1 MKFELVSQT
10 SEKIIL
16 QYSLNGVDLLEYKDI
31 IKTKKYLG
39 LIGIEYENET
49 NFSDIIPND
58 NDFTL
63 LLTQC
68 EFKSNVSF
76 DNINI
81 KSLAITQSNFNTIK
95 INDFKGEFIANE
107 CCIDSELSLINSKNI
122 NNFDVYN
129 INVKN
134 KLEIDECNIN
144 NFTLKNSRIEQDFI
158 LTNSNIKGC
167 INLDKTTFLKP
178 ELAIIDFNSIL
189 NYTKDDMLTLINN
202 NQITQEELYRTIIKL
217 DNIAKACND
226 SFYVNKIHKAV
237 KLIKCIMS
245 ENDIKAQI
253 IEAKEIKKE
262 DKNKGILKNI
272 QIWGLVVLNSKNYID
287 EFLSDFNTNFV
298 KNLNAIV
305 GLIIVF
311 GILNLLAYIFINF
324 DIANGLM
331 YINNLLLSSLGCLI
345 LLIAFLFI
353 TNKKLKINENKTF
366 TFIILVIIV
375 FYSIINIFYFPLFLL
390 TLFVILSI
398 IYLVISRFKKNIYFI
413 YIAAAFL
420 LAINPNPI
428 INIFKLDFLPKYT
441 QEALNEIKQD
451 KLTNIIDKAFSK
463 KGKQDDSINK
473 VYNAVRDFFIK
484 PPKHIND
491 YQTYI
496 FKNKYKVLVFANE
509 VPEKDR
515 DDDYYKLF
523 KSLYIDIQLSLTYCI
538 LYLLLLVGFTSLG
551 KTWKRN

>member
-1 MKFELVSQT
+1 MKFKLIYQT

-39 LIGIEYENET
+39 LIGIKYENET

-107 CCIDSELSLINSKNI
+107 CCIDSELSLINSNI

-129 INVKN
+129 IKVKN

-144 NFTLKNSRIEQDFI
+144 NFSLKNSKIEQDFI

-178 ELAIIDFNSIL
+178 ELAIIDFNGIL

-226 SFYVNKIHKAV
+226 SFYANKIHKAV

-272 QIWGLVVLNSKNYID
+272 QIWGLVILNSKNYID
-287 EFLSDFNTNFV
+287 EFLSDFNTNFA

-305 GLIIVF
+305 GLIVVF

-324 DIANGLM
+324 DVFNIFTGLSNPILNM
-331 YINNLLLSSLGCLI
+331 VFYMVFMGVVLMLAKIKINLATGKTYAFILFMFLLSFT
-345 LLIAFLFI
+345 IA
-353 TNKKLKINENKTF
+353 
-366 TFIILVIIV
+366 
-375 FYSIINIFYFPLFLL
+375 NIFYFPLFLL
-390 TLFVILSI
+390 ILFIILYVVYFVISKFKKYVYFL
-398 IYLVISRFKKNIYFI
+398 YLV
-413 YIAAAFL
+413 AL
-420 LAINPNPI
+420 LLSVTNSSPLL
-428 INIFKLDFLPKYT
+428 NIFKLDFLPKYT
-441 QEALNEIKQD
+441 QETLNEIPHN
-451 KLTNIIDKAFSK
+451 KLKCIVNIAFV
-463 KGKQDDSINK
+463 NK
-473 VYNAVRDFFIK
+473 EEDNIYEVFNTIRDFFIK

-491 YQTYI
+491 YKEYVLN
-496 FKNKYKVLVFANE
+496 NKYKVLVFNNE
-509 VPEKDR
+509 IPKGCR
-515 DDDYYKLF
+515 GDDYYKLF
-523 KSLYIDIQLSLTYCI
+523 KSLYIDIQLYFTYCI
-538 LYLLLLVGFTSLG
+538 LYILLFISFISLG

>member
-1 MKFELVSQT
+1 MKFELISQT

-39 LIGIEYENET
+39 LIGIKYENET

-68 EFKSNVSF
+68 EFKDDVSF

-107 CCIDSELSLINSKNI
+107 CCIDSELSLINSSI
-122 NNFDVYN
+122 NNFDVYG
-129 INVKN
+129 IKVKN
-134 KLEIDECNIN
+134 KLELDVCNIN

-178 ELAIIDFNSIL
+178 ELAIIDFNGIL

-226 SFYVNKIHKAV
+226 SFYANKIHKTT

-245 ENDIKAQI
+245 EDNIKTQDLK
-253 IEAKEIKKE
+253 AKEIAKE
-262 DKNKGILKNI
+262 DKNKKILKNI

-287 EFLSDFNTNFV
+287 EFLSDFNTNFA

-305 GLIIVF
+305 GLIVVF
-311 GILNLLAYIFINF
+311 EILNLLAYIFINF
-324 DIANGLM
+324 DVFNIFTGLS
-331 YINNLLLSSLGCLI
+331 NPI
-345 LLIAFLFI
+345 L
-353 TNKKLKINENKTF
+353 N
-366 TFIILVIIV
+366 IV
-375 FYSIINIFYFPLFLL
+375 FYMVSMVVVFVLAKIKINLATGKTCAFILFMFLLSFTIANIFYFPLFLL
-390 TLFVILSI
+390 ILFIILYVVYFVISKFKKYVYFL
-398 IYLVISRFKKNIYFI
+398 YLV
-413 YIAAAFL
+413 AL
-420 LAINPNPI
+420 LLSVTNSSPLL
-428 INIFKLDFLPKYT
+428 NIFKLDFLPKYT
-441 QEALNEIKQD
+441 QEALNEIPQN
-451 KLTNIIDKAFSK
+451 KLKCIVNIAFV
-463 KGKQDDSINK
+463 NK
-473 VYNAVRDFFIK
+473 EEDNIYEVFNTIRDFFIK

-491 YQTYI
+491 YKEYVLN
-496 FKNKYKVLVFANE
+496 NKL
-509 VPEKDR
+509 
-515 DDDYYKLF
+515 
-523 KSLYIDIQLSLTYCI
+523 
-538 LYLLLLVGFTSLG
+538 
-551 KTWKRN
+551 

>member
-1 MKFELVSQT
+1 MKFKLISQT

-16 QYSLNGVDLLEYKDI
+16 QYSLNGVDLLEYKDT

-39 LIGIEYENET
+39 LIGIKYENEI

-68 EFKSNVSF
+68 EFKDDVSF

-107 CCIDSELSLINSKNI
+107 CYIDSKLSLINSDI
-122 NNFDVYN
+122 NNFDVYD
-129 INVKN
+129 IKVKN
-134 KLEIDECNIN
+134 KLEIDESNIN
-144 NFTLKNSRIEQDFI
+144 NFTLKSSRIEQDFI

-167 INLDKTTFLKP
+167 INLDKTTFLKS
-178 ELAIIDFNSIL
+178 ELAIIDFNGIL

-202 NQITQEELYRTIIKL
+202 NQITQEELYHTIIKL

-226 SFYVNKIHKAV
+226 SFYANKIHKAV

-245 ENDIKAQI
+245 ENDIKTQI
-253 IEAKEIKKE
+253 IEAKEIAQK
-262 DKNKGILKNI
+262 DKNKGILKNL

-287 EFLSDFNTNFV
+287 EFLSDFNTNFA
-298 KNLNAIV
+298 KNLNVIV
-305 GLIIVF
+305 GLIVVF
-311 GILNLLAYIFINF
+311 EILNLFAYIFINF
-324 DIANGLM
+324 NIANGLI
-331 YINNLLLSSLGCLI
+331 YINSLLLSNLGCII
-345 LLIAFLFI
+345 LSIALLLI

-366 TFIILVIIV
+366 TLTMTIIIV
-375 FYSIINIFYFPLFLL
+375 FCTIINIFYFPLFLL
-390 TLFVILSI
+390 TLFIILSV
-398 IYLVISRFKKNIYFI
+398 IYLAISRFKKNIYFI
-413 YIAAAFL
+413 YIVAAFL
-420 LAINPNPI
+420 LATSPTPL
-428 INIFKLDFLPKYT
+428 INIFQLDFLPKYT
-441 QEALNEIKQD
+441 QKALNEIKQD
-451 KLTNIIDKAFSK
+451 KLKKIVDTAFAKSEKTKDNINQI
-463 KGKQDDSINK
+463 
-473 VYNAVRDFFIK
+473 YNGARDFFIK

-491 YQTYI
+491 YKEYI
-496 FKNKYKVLVFANE
+496 LNNKYKILVFGNE
-509 VPEKDR
+509 IQKKDR
-515 DDDYYKLF
+515 DEYYYKLF

-538 LYLLLLVGFTSLG
+538 LYILLLVSFISLG